1 MAVAMAAAAAFA
13 TSIAARALRGKG
25 RPAMVAGPA
34 FRMLCAL
41 AGVAAGVGLKPPSV
55 GLFVGS
61 FLVVYIAGIAVV
73 FFRFEG
79 RVGR

>member
-13 TSIAARALRGKG
+13 TRIVARALRRRSG
-25 RPAMVAGPA
+25 PALVAGPA
-34 FRMLCAL
+34 FRMAGAL
-41 AGVAAGVGLKPPSV
+41 AGIAVGVGLKPTRV

-73 FFRFEG
+73 FVRFEG
-79 RVGR
+79 RAGR